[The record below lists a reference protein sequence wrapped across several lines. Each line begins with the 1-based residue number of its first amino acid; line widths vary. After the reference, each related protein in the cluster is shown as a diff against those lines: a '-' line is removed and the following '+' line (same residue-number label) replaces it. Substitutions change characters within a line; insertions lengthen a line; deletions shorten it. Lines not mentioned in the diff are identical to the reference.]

1 MRDWVIWL
9 VQSPKQKSAV
19 DDLNDLGGRISEPS
33 PPRSDPMPTPTFPL
47 EGSNGILRAFGAQF
61 RLRRR
66 AGDPVALE
74 ELCERL
80 VAAIK
85 LRFRHRILSA

>member
-1 MRDWVIWL
+1 
-9 VQSPKQKSAV
+9 
-19 DDLNDLGGRISEPS
+19 
-33 PPRSDPMPTPTFPL
+33 MPTPTFPL